1 MRLLKDTPY
10 VEFPS
15 GGRMHRLDPDK
26 PGQTLCGR
34 DVDPW
39 TAYFYSPSGPGVC
52 ARCRREM
59 AKRWMK

>member
-1 MRLLKDTPY
+1 MKLIWDAPY

-39 TAYFYSPSGPGVC
+39 TAYFYKAVGPGM
-52 ARCRREM
+52 CRRCSQEQT
-59 AKRWMK
+59 ARGMK